1 MKIKTMKPGSRLIL
15 LGFMCFTCCFAQ
27 QLPEGISAIVGEKI
41 ILKDEV
47 AQIVQMT
54 ALNMGL
60 DPNSDEKQLKR
71 LSGDVLQSLIDQH
84 LVLSVAEAESVIV
97 SSQEVDAA
105 LERHIAS
112 VLTRAG
118 SESRLEEIFGKSLRE
133 LKKELWPDIHDQ
145 LVVERF
151 QAQLFSGVVISRKE
165 VESFFSVY
173 KDSLGVLPE
182 LYDIQWLRL
191 SITPGNKTKLETIDK
206 LNEIRQRIV
215 SGEDFGSLASQ
226 HSQDPGSARNGGEL
240 GFTARG
246 TLVPEYEEVALG
258 LAEGEIS
265 DVIETPFGFHIIQTI
280 GRMGEKINTR
290 HILVIPRPSEAD
302 EDSVYERA
310 SNLADSIN
318 TSKEFSVFA
327 KKYSDDGLSKERGGH
342 LGFQNVS
349 SLPYPGL
356 AQVIPKLKM
365 GELSPPLYGETAWF
379 LLMINN
385 VRPGG
390 VPSLGVHW
398 AEIESLA
405 LGKKKSDFFSS
416 WLSKKSSSIYVRVFE

>member
-1 MKIKTMKPGSRLIL
+1 MIFFSRLTFFCYL
-15 LGFMCFTCCFAQ
+15 FFSFCCAQ
-27 QLPEGISAIVGEKI
+27 QTLGGVSAVVGDNV
-41 ILKDEV
+41 ILKSEV

-60 DPNSDEKQLKR
+60 DPSSDEAQLKR
-71 LSGDVLQSLIDQH
+71 LSDDVLQSLINQS
-84 LVLSVAEAESVIV
+84 LVLSVAEAESVVV
-97 SSQEVDAA
+97 SSQEVNAA
-105 LERHIAS
+105 LERHVSS

-165 VESFFSVY
+165 VERFFSVY
-173 KDSLGVLPE
+173 KDSIGVLPE
-182 LYDIQWLRL
+182 LYDLQWLRL
-191 SITPGNKTKLETIDK
+191 SITPGKKSELQTIEKLK
-206 LNEIRQRIV
+206 NLRLRILA
-215 SGEDFGSLASQ
+215 GEDFSSLASQ

-246 TLVPEYEEVALG
+246 TLVPEYEEVALS
-258 LAEGEIS
+258 LAEGKVS

-290 HILVIPRPSEAD
+290 HILFVPQPSEAD
-302 EDSVYERA
+302 EDSVYMLA
-310 SNLADSIN
+310 SMLADSIN
-318 TSKEFSVFA
+318 TSKELSVYA
-327 KKYSDDGLSKERGGH
+327 TKYSDDNLSKERGGH
-342 LGFQNVS
+342 LGFQNIS

-356 AQVIPKLKM
+356 AQVIPKLKTN
-365 GELSPPLYGETAWF
+365 ELSTPIWVETAYF
-379 LLMINN
+379 LIMINN
-385 VRPGG
+385 IRPGG
-390 VPSLGVHW
+390 EPSLGDHW
-398 AEIESLA
+398 TEIESLA

-416 WLSKKSSSIYVRVFE
+416 WLSKKSSSIYIKVFE

>member
-1 MKIKTMKPGSRLIL
+1 MKLGSRLTVL
-15 LGFMCFTCCFAQ
+15 VFLCFSYCFAQ
-27 QLPEGISAIVGEKI
+27 QSLGGITAIVGDKI
-41 ILKDEV
+41 ILKSEV
-47 AQIVQMT
+47 VQIVQMT
-54 ALNMGL
+54 ALNMGI
-60 DPNSDEKQLKR
+60 DPNSNEEQIKNI
-71 LSGDVLQSLIDQH
+71 SEGVLQSLIDQH
-84 LVLSVAEAESVIV
+84 LVLSIAEAESVIV
-97 SSQEVDAA
+97 SSREVDEA

-133 LKKELWPDIHDQ
+133 LKRELWPDIHDQ

-151 QAQLFSGVVISRKE
+151 QSQLFSGVVISRKE
-165 VESFFSVY
+165 VEDFFSTY
-173 KDSLGVLPE
+173 KDSIGVLPE

-246 TLVPEYEEVALG
+246 TLVPEYEEVALS
-258 LAEGEIS
+258 LAEGKVS

-290 HILVIPRPSEAD
+290 HILFVPQPSEAD
-302 EDSVYERA
+302 EDSVYMLA
-310 SNLADSIN
+310 SMLADSIN
-318 TSKEFSVFA
+318 TSKELSVYA
-327 KKYSDDGLSKERGGH
+327 TKYSDDNLSKERGGH
-342 LGFQNVS
+342 LGFQNIS